1 MIADKDNDES
11 KIKNKEAYD
20 GIVGALLNGGM
31 PKAVVEYD
39 KMARKAKHEQD
50 RLKKQQE
57 VFEKVGDIF
66 GNATSIMGDLD
77 KRFTA
82 LQPITMP
89 IKIMTKRV
97 SNTFNVLDY
106 TIEYQLN
113 GSKGVTVKIISNSI
127 EQAVFSVGV
136 GISVSLAIATVIA
149 GYFLSIPLIA
159 TSIIAFFIFSIGIT
173 VSNLVSTWVGDMSQN
188 IINFAYEYIYISAKK
203 GIERLQNGIDYFVSK
218 DLFNDFLH
226 LLMFNNDK
234 GRQVLEYELRERSGD
249 EVDGMDSMEKNRML
263 FVK

>member
-106 TIEYQLN
+106 TVKYQLN

-149 GYFLSIPLIA
+149 GYFYL
-159 TSIIAFFIFSIGIT
+159 
-173 VSNLVSTWVGDMSQN
+173 
-188 IINFAYEYIYISAKK
+188 Y
-203 GIERLQNGIDYFVSK
+203 RL
-218 DLFNDFLH
+218 
-226 LLMFNNDK
+226 
-234 GRQVLEYELRERSGD
+234 
-249 EVDGMDSMEKNRML
+249 
-263 FVK
+263 